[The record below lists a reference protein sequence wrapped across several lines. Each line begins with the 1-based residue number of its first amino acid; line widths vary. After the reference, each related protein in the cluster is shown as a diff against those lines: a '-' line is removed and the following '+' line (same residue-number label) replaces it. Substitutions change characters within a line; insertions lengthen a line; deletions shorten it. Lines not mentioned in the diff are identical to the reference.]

1 MIWLWILRRKGEGG
15 VVSDDLLLHQRPPR
29 DPRPINSPI
38 HCNLPPHNPL
48 TRSNSSA
55 TEAKSAGCTAL
66 CVNNSLNT
74 WYSSQCIT
82 ASVSQQRQ
90 TWAEWNFDGGWF
102 YISGGGKHIRISFAN
117 IPVCLLHQLAL
128 LARVANL
135 IKTLVPKTRRFQF
148 VGGDWWVGGKGIDE
162 GICFE
167 VFSFF

>member
-38 HCNLPPHNPL
+38 HCNLPPPTIHSPDQ
-48 TRSNSSA
+48 
-55 TEAKSAGCTAL
+55 TAPPQRPNLPAVQL
-66 CVNNSLNT
+66 CVWIIHSIHDT
-74 WYSSQCIT
+74 A
-82 ASVSQQRQ
+82 ASVSQPVYHSKGKHGQS
-90 TWAEWNFDGGWF
+90 EILMEGGF
-102 YISGGGKHIRISFAN
+102 ILAAAANISGSVSQTSQFAFYTW
-117 IPVCLLHQLAL
+117 
-128 LARVANL
+128 VANL

-167 VFSFF
+167 VFSFFLV

>member
-38 HCNLPPHNPL
+38 HCNLPPPPTIHSPDQ
-48 TRSNSSA
+48 
-55 TEAKSAGCTAL
+55 TAPPQRPNLPAVQL
-66 CVNNSLNT
+66 CVWIIHSIHDT
-74 WYSSQCIT
+74 A

-167 VFSFF
+167 VFSFFLV